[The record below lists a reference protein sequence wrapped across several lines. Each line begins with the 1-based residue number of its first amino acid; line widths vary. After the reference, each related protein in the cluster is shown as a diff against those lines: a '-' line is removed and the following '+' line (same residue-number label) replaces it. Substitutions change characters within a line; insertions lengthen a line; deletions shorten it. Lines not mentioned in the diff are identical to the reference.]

1 MVWRSSG
8 ALAALV
14 LAVPVAA
21 SAQSGPAE
29 SGPAQPTLEQRVQR
43 LEDVAAIQR
52 VLVEYSARIDARDF
66 AGYAALFAQDGTW
79 QNGTTVR
86 RGREEIQAMLV
97 GLFGTP
103 EAGFVN
109 AEDYHLVS
117 NPQVDVQGDRATA
130 RSRHLLVMRGEN
142 GQPQPMLAG
151 LYEDELI
158 REDGGWKILRRVDN
172 PVMPTADEWLK
183 IIAERNAR

>member
-1 MVWRSSG
+1 MAWRSSC
-8 ALAALV
+8 AVAALV
-14 LAVPVAA
+14 LAAPIAA
-21 SAQSGPAE
+21 SAKEAAPA
-29 SGPAQPTLEQRVQR
+29 ALEERVQR

-52 VLVEYSARIDARDF
+52 ILVEYSARIDARDF
-66 AGYAALFAQDGTW
+66 TGYAALFAREGTW
-79 QNGTTVR
+79 QNGATVR

-103 EAGFVN
+103 EAGYVN
-109 AEDYHLVS
+109 REDYHLVS

-151 LYEDELI
+151 LYEDEFV
-158 REDGGWKILRRVDN
+158 REDGEWKILRRVDH
-172 PVMPTADEWLK
+172 PVMPTAEEWLE
-183 IIAERNAR
+183 IIAERNAH